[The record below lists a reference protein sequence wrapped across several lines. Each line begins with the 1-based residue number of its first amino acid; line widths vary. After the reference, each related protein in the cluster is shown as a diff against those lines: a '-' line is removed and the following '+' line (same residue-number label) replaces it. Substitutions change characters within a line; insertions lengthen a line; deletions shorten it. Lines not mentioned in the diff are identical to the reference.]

1 MHHLKVQRQQAATA
15 IRSRRMVAAW
25 SSRTAGWLG
34 RRQRTAGCASWPRS
48 TARRVIVTGSA
59 SPDDPELALYWA
71 DHRGRKHNG
80 PLSVLM
86 LGQAQSPDG
95 TLLTLQDARFC
106 MPVASHS
113 TCAIGSSGSVV
124 SGRRPA
130 SSTSPTDRAGRS
142 ALIPTACAARAPRR
156 RNASIDPCVFCANRT
171 CLSRMNGTVRPR

>member
-59 SPDDPELALYWA
+59 SPDDPELARYWA

-80 PLSVLM
+80 SLSVLM
-86 LGQAQSPDG
+86 LARLKAQMGRCSLCRTPVSACRSRATAPARLGAVAAWSPDG
-95 TLLTLQDARFC
+95 DQQAQHRRRTGPDDRR
-106 MPVASHS
+106 
-113 TCAIGSSGSVV
+113 SSLPPA
-124 SGRRPA
+124 RPA
-130 SSTSPTDRAGRS
+130 LREDATP
-142 ALIPTACAARAPRR
+142 
-156 RNASIDPCVFCANRT
+156 ASILAFSAPIGPA
-171 CLSRMNGTVRPR
+171 

>member
-48 TARRVIVTGSA
+48 TARRVIATGSA

-95 TLLTLQDARFC
+95 TLLTLHDPRFC

-113 TCAIGSSGSVV
+113 TCVGAVAAWSPDGDQQAQHRRRTGPDDRRSSLPPA
-124 SGRRPA
+124 RPA
-130 SSTSPTDRAGRS
+130 LREDATP
-142 ALIPTACAARAPRR
+142 
-156 RNASIDPCVFCANRT
+156 ASILAVSAPTGPA
-171 CLSRMNGTVRPR
+171 